1 MREIYKAGQQDDD
14 ASIVAMDEEGMHGEP
29 NEQSNHLALTNRRII
44 EAAER
49 NRLTRSAFNVAT
61 LRDAERFKREENPAH
76 HQELV
81 RARRGMT
88 LDPERMA
95 ASLVMLQDLPLPEVE
110 QQYRRL
116 AMSLITAATYRSLR
130 RVLFVSAQHGEG
142 RTSVMLNVAG
152 ALARAKMRVLVV
164 DSDFLRPSVMRLLG
178 IEAETGIAEVINGN
192 RPPGESAV
200 LLRPFDITA
209 LVARSALDNPAEIL
223 AAPEFREILD
233 LFEPDFDFIL
243 FDSPPLLDSADAN
256 LLMRFVDTALMVVR
270 PDTTT
275 AAKMAQAVALMS
287 REDISGVVMNR
298 VTRKGLHKK

>member
-1 MREIYKAGQQDDD
+1 MREIYKAGKQNDD
-14 ASIVAMDEEGMHGEP
+14 AAIVAINDEETSDESR
-29 NEQSNHLALTNRRII
+29 EQSNHLALTNRRMMD
-44 EAAER
+44 AAER
-49 NRLTRSAFNVAT
+49 NRLNPSAFAVAA
-61 LRDAERFKREENPAH
+61 LKDAERFKREENSAH
-76 HQELV
+76 HQALV
-81 RARRGMT
+81 RARRGVT

-164 DSDFLRPSVMRLLG
+164 DTDFLRPSVMRLLG
-178 IEAETGIAEVINGN
+178 IESETGIAEVINEN
-192 RPPGESAV
+192 RPPGEGAV
-200 LLRPFDITA
+200 LLHPFNITA
-209 LVARSALDNPAEIL
+209 LVARAALDNPAEIL

-233 LFEPDFDFIL
+233 LFEQDFDFIL

-275 AAKMAQAVALMS
+275 AAKMAQAVSLMS

-298 VTRKGLHKK
+298 VTHKGFHKK